1 MPNPSRAAPAIAL
14 LLLALSLGAC
24 ANLGTSGYS
33 LSERECMA
41 RVMYFESNR
50 SSEDGM
56 LAVGTVVMNRVQS
69 ARYPKSICGV
79 VGQPQQFADG
89 ALSKPVSGAAY
100 ARAQKVADTVF
111 AGDRHSGV
119 GAAMFFHT
127 AGYRFPYRNMYYV
140 AAAGGNVFY
149 EKRDPGTFS
158 PVNPATL
165 VAQAETRKPKAERVL
180 LADAS
185 EQVPLPRFRT
195 KQEVAEEADAKP
207 ARGPRREI
215 ASRTTGDEDETA
227 PAPAKRRDGAKSGER
242 TTVSAG
248 AVDDDAAPRPARR
261 ERIARATEVDEE
273 GTRLVRSRRPDRAER
288 AERTKVA
295 SADDDIPLP
304 PFRGAR
310 QSHPRTAALSEKPP
324 KDIRDPDGSIRKP
337 PLKPKVVKERP
348 KPVDLSDLDLPPK
361 HR

>member
-1 MPNPSRAAPAIAL
+1 MPNPSRAVPAIAL

-195 KQEVAEEADAKP
+195 KQEVAEEADPKP
-207 ARGPRREI
+207 ARGPHREM
-215 ASRTTGDEDETA
+215 ASRTTEDQDEVA
-227 PAPAKRRDGAKSGER
+227 PAPAKRGEGAKTGER
-242 TTVSAG
+242 TLRSAVRAMG
-248 AVDDDAAPRPARR
+248 DEVAPRPARR
-261 ERIARATEVDEE
+261 ERTARVGEEDEE
-273 GTRLVRSRRPDRAER
+273 GTRLNPSRRKDRAESTR
-288 AERTKVA
+288 LA
-295 SADDDIPLP
+295 SADDEIPLP
-304 PFRGAR
+304 PTRSVKP
-310 QSHPRTAALSEKPP
+310 SHPRTAALSEKPA
-324 KDIRDPDGSIRKP
+324 KEIRDPEGSTRKP
-337 PLKPKVVKERP
+337 SAKAKVAKDRTKAIDV
-348 KPVDLSDLDLPPK
+348 SDLDLPPK
-361 HR
+361 RR

>member
-1 MPNPSRAAPAIAL
+1 MPNPSRAVPAIAL

-24 ANLGTSGYS
+24 ASLGPSGYS

-79 VGQPQQFADG
+79 VGQPQQFAEG
-89 ALSKPVSGAAY
+89 ALSKPVSGSAY

-111 AGDRHSGV
+111 AGERHSGV

-165 VAQAETRKPKAERVL
+165 VAQAESRRPKAERVL

-185 EQVPLPRFRT
+185 EQVPLPRFRS

-207 ARGPRREI
+207 VRGPRR
-215 ASRTTGDEDETA
+215 ALDSRTTESEDEVA
-227 PAPAKRRDGAKSGER
+227 PTPIKRRAGEKAGER
-242 TTVSAG
+242 TLRIAARATE
-248 AVDDDAAPRPARR
+248 DEAAPRPARR
-261 ERIARATEVDEE
+261 GRIARVAEEDEE
-273 GTRLVRSRRPDRAER
+273 GTRLKPSRRQDQAER
-288 AERTKVA
+288 AERMKLA
-295 SADDDIPLP
+295 SADDEIPLP
-304 PFRGAR
+304 PMRSAKPT
-310 QSHPRTAALSEKPP
+310 HPRSAALSEKPA
-324 KDIRDPDGSIRKP
+324 KNSRDPEARKP
-337 PLKPKVVKERP
+337 LAKPKVAKDRP
-348 KPVDLSDLDLPPK
+348 KPIDVTDLDLPPK
-361 HR
+361 RR